1 MVMMIARE
9 RGRQF
14 ASFSLLSLTRNWPD
28 QLPYKFGPNTQLEQ
42 KAYFTCTYTQFI
54 GHSVMNN
61 SCLRV
66 SPPKPNFAC
75 ASPLLLFLSRTP
87 PYLSSKPQI
96 YRLRRHYSLY
106 HLSRH
111 NLLLLEHHLAPRK
124 NSVYRVNYVGHL
136 FFPTKSPQNIYIY
149 NLERHISTL
158 QERPTCSSGDCGGWV
173 VTLFPVRM
181 MMTVLLPA
189 LLNYCGKLAYLF
201 HVFCVSRRMRAASAF
216 FVCGAPETISKAIFS
231 ASWMQ
236 LYKLTYLS

>member
-1 MVMMIARE
+1 M
-9 RGRQF
+9 
-14 ASFSLLSLTRNWPD
+14 
-28 QLPYKFGPNTQLEQ
+28 
-42 KAYFTCTYTQFI
+42 
-54 GHSVMNN
+54 
-61 SCLRV
+61 

-87 PYLSSKPQI
+87 YLSSKPQI
-96 YRLRRHYSLY
+96 YRLRRYYSLY

-124 NSVYRVNYVGHL
+124 NSVYRVNYVGDL
-136 FFPTKSPQNIYIY
+136 FFPTKSPQNIY

-158 QERPTCSSGDCGGWV
+158 QERPTCSSCDCGGWV

-201 HVFCVSRRMRAASAF
+201 HVFCVSRRMRAECFLCMWCSRDHLKSYLL
-216 FVCGAPETISKAIFS
+216 CKLDG
-231 ASWMQ
+231 
-236 LYKLTYLS
+236 YKLTYLS